1 MGKHGKRYTE
11 SKVTQGDVRFEMG
24 KHGKRYTESAKL
36 VDPKALYSPAD
47 AVRLLTQMGRAKFDE
62 TVEVAIRLG
71 IDSKQADQQIRG
83 TVALPAGTVKHP
95 PALGVPEGEK
105 ATEGPPPRGPPHR
118 AGGRVDENRR
128 AWAGFLPGV
137 GPPPPL

>member
-1 MGKHGKRYTE
+1 
-11 SKVTQGDVRFEMG
+11 MG

-83 TVALPAGTVKHP
+83 TVALPAGSRESGRGGGFAK
-95 PALGVPEGEK
+95 GGEAK
-105 ATEGPPPRGPPHR
+105 EAGPP
-118 AGGRVDENRR
+118 GREH
-128 AWAGFLPGV
+128 AAAA
-137 GPPPPL
+137 